1 MTHIVN
7 AKVRAY
13 HSDLREQ
20 QAEETRARIID
31 AAIRVMAGGIASL
44 SIPDVA
50 REARVSVPTV
60 YRHFGTKR
68 DLLDAIYPHLASRAG
83 IGRIDVPESVEE
95 FREMVRNVFGKL
107 ESLGEV
113 ARAAMSSMASDE
125 ARRMQMPARQAM
137 SRQFVATVM
146 PDGSSTDR
154 ERLTRLLVVLTSST
168 AMRMWRDQQ
177 GVSVETAADDIQW
190 LIRKVLTASERGTN
204 G

>member
-1 MTHIVN
+1 MTRIANPKGRPYRSV
-7 AKVRAY
+7 
-13 HSDLREQ
+13 LREQ

-50 REARVSVPTV
+50 REAGVSVPTV

-83 IGRIDVPESVEE
+83 IGRIDVPASVEE

-154 ERLTRLLVVLTSST
+154 ERLARLLVVLTSSSG
-168 AMRMWRDQQ
+168 MRMWRDQQ
-177 GVSVETAADDIQW
+177 GVSVDTAADDIQW
-190 LIRKVLTASERGTN
+190 LIRKVLIASEQGTN